1 MWTSSGGSLEMLT
14 SFFQGNISSPFWP
27 LFFHSFC
34 LCLWRS
40 FVMAP
45 LNCAHRMWTD
55 CSFGYVCPVQ
65 EIHYHLLGRGG
76 FWHSDRPPFSLLWNV
91 CCAGSEWVQF
101 TLKSVHQAYSVGTGR
116 HHNHERWESQNLF
129 SIWILS
135 SPLPPQNTHSD
146 TEQCS
151 VQLYG
156 VYSMLVPSLAF
167 V

>member
-1 MWTSSGGSLEMLT
+1 MWISSGGTLELLT
-14 SFFQGNISSPFWP
+14 SFFKVTSPLHFDLSS
-27 LFFHSFC
+27 FHSPC

-45 LNCAHRMWTD
+45 LNCAHRMWTG

-76 FWHSDRPPFSLLWNV
+76 FWHSDRPPFSLWSV

-101 TLKSVHQAYSVGTGR
+101 TIKSSHQAYAVGTGR
-116 HHNHERWESQNLF
+116 HHNHQRRESLNLF
-129 SIWILS
+129 STWILP
-135 SPLPPQNTHSD
+135 SPLPPQNTPSG

-151 VQLYG
+151 VQLYSM
-156 VYSMLVPSLAF
+156 YSMLVPSL